1 MNTQRLIYR
10 LTSWPVTLAIC
21 LLIVL
26 GTVAIR
32 LWPRT
37 VPFEQCSKLYQ
48 KYAGHPGLQSA
59 FIKDY
64 QIDDT
69 ILVDVTLIVAT
80 DSISWDSLRIDLSIP
95 QLDPE
100 VQKQISDDV
109 IFTRQVNKH
118 DNSQTIE
125 GDSPGAELMAIS
137 YSKKTICVLHVKNE
151 TERHAIYYH
160 NFDKS
165 TQQKK

>member
-48 KYAGHPGLQSA
+48 KYSDKPNLKSA
-59 FIKDY
+59 FIKDFR
-64 QIDDT
+64 INDT
-69 ILVDVTLIVAT
+69 IFVDVTLIIAT
-80 DSISWDSLRIDLSIP
+80 DLTSWNSLKSDLHIP
-95 QLDPE
+95 DLDPE
-100 VQKQISDDV
+100 VQKLISEDM
-109 IFTRQVNKH
+109 IFSRQVNKH

-125 GDSPGAELMAIS
+125 GNSPDAELMAIS
-137 YSKKTICVLHVKNE
+137 YSRKTICVIHVENE
-151 TERHAIYYH
+151 EEAHAILYH

-165 TQQKK
+165 NQ

>member
-48 KYAGHPGLQSA
+48 KYAGHPGFQSA

-95 QLDPE
+95 ELDSE
-100 VQKQISDDV
+100 TQEQITDDAV
-109 IFTRQVNKH
+109 FTRQVSKH

-125 GDSPGAELMAIS
+125 GDTSDVELMAIS

-151 TERHAIYYH
+151 KEKHAIIYH
-160 NFDKS
+160 NL
-165 TQQKK
+165 KKNFNK

>member
-1 MNTQRLIYR
+1 MNTQRLIYK

-21 LLIVL
+21 LVIIL

-48 KYAGHPGLQSA
+48 KYSDKPNLESA
-59 FIKDY
+59 FIKDFR
-64 QIDDT
+64 IDDT
-69 ILVDVTLIVAT
+69 IFVDVTLIIAT
-80 DSISWDSLRIDLSIP
+80 DSTSWNSLKSDLNIP
-95 QLDPE
+95 DLDPE

-125 GDSPGAELMAIS
+125 GNSPDAELMAIS
-137 YSKKTICVLHVKNE
+137 YSSKTLCVLHVKNE
-151 TERHAIYYH
+151 KERHAIFYH

-165 TQQKK
+165 TQQKN